1 MRKYKD
7 VGKRILVL
15 VLSICMIA
23 GVLPAIPAEAA
34 DAFPS
39 NGSITLGADP
49 NGATATRNDTYTY
62 TGQEVKPAVTV
73 QIDGETLKEKEDYSV
88 YYRNNTNAGTA
99 YIDIVGIG
107 DSHRWQTTKSFTIA
121 QQKLSYIGVNYKGVE
136 GTGEDGYVYY
146 TGSDV
151 LPTITGVYGIV
162 SGTSTMVNLSAD
174 DYNVEY
180 TAGSNTTVG
189 THSFKIVLKS
199 SSNYTFSGTIAENR
213 YNIYY
218 NIGAD
223 SVTVSNGLSDSTY
236 TGTAQKPEFTLVD
249 SQNSAGI
256 QASDYTTSWADNT
269 NAGTAKMTVTANSSS
284 LYRGSKTFTFVI
296 GKADLSAAGISVSL
310 KSDKY
315 YYVKNSK
322 PDMTNEVVIKLNGV
336 EIPMGNYNVAYR
348 NETTAGQTGTN
359 NLIITGT
366 GNLTGN
372 AFINF
377 EIYDKLGKAVLD
389 KDELEYNGKK
399 NVPNVTVSNTSGDVI
414 SDSRYKITYYK
425 DAEYTQAVSEPTS
438 IGRYYVKVTGL
449 DYYEGDLGTKAEPIY
464 FDIVAK
470 SLDKCTFKL
479 SINGTEAG
487 VINKDTSYS
496 SFFDGKSKVLSL
508 TAIDDE
514 GNALKKGTDFDYAV
528 YRDPDCT
535 ELADDKEDTEAQD
548 LIHAATY
555 YIKVTG
561 LDGSNYAG
569 GERVY
574 TYTINPKNI
583 SPVDIVITDQTY
595 TGSAVVP
602 DPANITVYYTEGGKN
617 VTLDSQFV
625 EVVSCEDNIEI
636 GTNNA
641 KAYIRLIG
649 DYALA
654 EGGVNRGTFSI
665 VPRKLSECECNIV
678 AGSANYDPTQVT
690 FEYNGSMQVP
700 AIRITD
706 NNGAKGLVQGEDFKV
721 TYFTDSAYKNV
732 IAEPVDAGTYY
743 VLISGLGTYANLDGS
758 IRTSYKITPKNMS
771 TLTVTASNCGYT
783 GEAVEPGISVS
794 DGNRV
799 LELGTDYE
807 IEGYYDDELCTQVS
821 EHKNSGKV
829 YLRIKAVDGKNY
841 TGTATTTF
849 FIGANIATV
858 VPAFNISG
866 GTYNRSSHKDEM
878 IQAIET
884 KMMDAI
890 PDSSSYSISFYSDA
904 AHQNVVSSETNEAFI
919 NAGTIYF
926 AVSGKGQYYGD
937 ISGYAV
943 IAKKDIS
950 ELNAR
955 VNGTYTYNGIEQK
968 VVISSTAD
976 GDGVVLQYPTTNGY
990 ILTDKE
996 YSIESSENAINAGI
1010 ATLTLKAVENGNYTG
1025 TTTVSYTINQKD
1037 INELSKLRVDI
1048 TSPFYANKVLTP
1060 SVKVSYGDSSSL
1072 LSTNKDYQF
1081 EVYSDEDYQN
1091 VATAAEKTN
1100 AGTTYVRIQGIGN
1113 YCGVLE
1119 SANYTADK
1127 IAGSNQFI
1135 IQQKSIDGVG
1145 VSLQGKSYLFSKN
1158 IPDFTVTQSFP
1169 NESGVGEYAY
1179 TLVPGVDYTYTPTQ
1193 VDKFKVGQQD
1203 ITIEGTGNFK
1213 GTKNSY
1219 FYYDGDMNNSADQ
1232 IEVKLSY
1239 DTIEYDKAQAAS
1251 GGMKPTVTVY
1261 VKGSDTQERLVEG
1274 THYSVSYI
1282 NNKVPGQASVI
1293 ITGIE
1298 KNHWV
1303 GSYVANFSI
1312 TGKIEDAE
1320 ITIPAQKYTGSEYN
1334 TTTQP
1339 IENMTV
1345 VCDGK
1350 TLVLG
1355 TDYNI
1360 KSIVNGKSV
1369 SLTDPTVTIEGTGTY
1384 FSGEKSAK
1392 FAIKYDLSSDDLTI
1406 DLGGDVFSYTGQEIK
1421 PVPVVKYALTG
1432 STFDTLEE
1440 GKDYTV
1446 TYRKNIAVAA
1456 ADGENGP
1463 CVVIQATA
1471 NGKLMG
1477 STKAKAF
1484 TIDSIHM
1491 EDYEIT
1497 GIADS
1502 YVYTGKLIK
1511 PESLV
1516 IKKIGGSEVIDPA
1529 NYSVYYQT
1537 DADNPS
1543 SAPAG
1548 ATETIT
1554 VIGKGNYK
1562 GTLTKTFIITKRDLS
1577 TVSKT
1582 IAGVTYNGEAQEPEI
1597 KLTFNDEN
1605 NKEQTLTLDTDYVV
1619 DEYRNNINAANAGGA
1634 NAPYAAIH
1642 GVASCTG
1649 TATVEFNILKKNVED
1664 LVYSTIE
1671 DPQFVPLKTK
1681 YEPELNVYMT
1691 STSAEPLVRNVDYVA
1706 TYFNNEAVK
1715 AANGTSGPFVQITPK
1730 DTNNYTGSKTIP
1742 FSILARDISS
1752 ENISAALSDASDTGF
1767 DPASRNYPYIQG
1779 TTYTPNISLKDNS
1792 ENGIVALVN
1801 GTDFTYEYSTNNS
1814 QVGTAW
1820 IKVTGQGNYSGT
1832 RIEKFTIG
1840 TLLSNDTLTVTGI
1853 SDTVYNGLDTKPKN
1867 IQVKFNKTG
1876 SYLTENEDYIV
1887 KYYIDKDCT
1896 IEASAIDLIHAG
1908 TVYVGIVGT
1917 ENDQTGYVGTA
1928 VYPYQ
1933 IARKS
1938 LTSADIE
1945 ISGTDNVDYTGSEI
1959 KPVLTLKDTS
1969 TGLTIDSS
1977 QYEVTYENN
1986 IAIGTASA
1994 TVTATESGN
2003 YKDSITVYYK
2013 ITKHD
2018 IGNVVAEAI
2027 PDQKYT
2033 GNYIRPALTIYDN
2046 GKLLVEGQDYQV
2058 VNGNNLRAG
2067 ESWVVIK
2074 GLGNYDETKRVY
2086 FNIVASLEDAIIDS
2100 IPEQLYTGSPVCPS
2114 IHVACGGNTLV
2125 LNEDYEVTYA
2135 NNVLAGDASITVR
2148 PLTQYYTGT
2157 IVKKFKISNS
2167 LSNATVTGIPTSEQ
2181 YTGQAYT
2188 PVPVVKMG
2196 SKVLTEDVDY
2206 TVSYSNNRNV
2216 GTAKVIISGIGVYSG
2231 EKVVTF
2237 AIKEKSIENCTILPV
2252 ASLNYNGNLQT
2263 PPVVVKDGRKK
2274 LEENVDYKLS
2284 YRNNM
2289 AVGTAYVTI
2298 TGIGDYKGAVTT
2310 TFEIVRPQISF
2321 NVLIQN
2327 KDIVTGTFDIL
2338 IDQVPSFVTSI
2349 ITPVWTKADQSDIA
2363 WYEAA
2368 RVDGDTFIV
2377 HVDIRNHNANRGI
2390 YYAQIYVNGGGY
2402 DMQYAAITETKF
2414 GNPHHKFYNYD
2425 YYYRRSI
2432 AVKQRFG
2439 YAGNKS
2445 TTHGSALP
2453 KLQSINE
2460 ESSLGENTVSVYNLD
2475 LENKLES
2482 SSMSSESKCI
2492 SKEYVDKS
2500 EKNDLQTYYNYYMRC
2515 ADWRKQ

>member
-1 MRKYKD
+1 M
-7 VGKRILVL
+7 
-15 VLSICMIA
+15 
-23 GVLPAIPAEAA
+23 
-34 DAFPS
+34 
-39 NGSITLGADP
+39 
-49 NGATATRNDTYTY
+49 
-62 TGQEVKPAVTV
+62 
-73 QIDGETLKEKEDYSV
+73 
-88 YYRNNTNAGTA
+88 
-99 YIDIVGIG
+99 
-107 DSHRWQTTKSFTIA
+107 
-121 QQKLSYIGVNYKGVE
+121 
-136 GTGEDGYVYY
+136 
-146 TGSDV
+146 
-151 LPTITGVYGIV
+151 
-162 SGTSTMVNLSAD
+162 
-174 DYNVEY
+174 
-180 TAGSNTTVG
+180 
-189 THSFKIVLKS
+189 
-199 SSNYTFSGTIAENR
+199 
-213 YNIYY
+213 
-218 NIGAD
+218 
-223 SVTVSNGLSDSTY
+223 
-236 TGTAQKPEFTLVD
+236 
-249 SQNSAGI
+249 
-256 QASDYTTSWADNT
+256 
-269 NAGTAKMTVTANSSS
+269 
-284 LYRGSKTFTFVI
+284 
-296 GKADLSAAGISVSL
+296 
-310 KSDKY
+310 
-315 YYVKNSK
+315 
-322 PDMTNEVVIKLNGV
+322 
-336 EIPMGNYNVAYR
+336 
-348 NETTAGQTGTN
+348 
-359 NLIITGT
+359 
-366 GNLTGN
+366 
-372 AFINF
+372 
-377 EIYDKLGKAVLD
+377 
-389 KDELEYNGKK
+389 
-399 NVPNVTVSNTSGDVI
+399 
-414 SDSRYKITYYK
+414 
-425 DAEYTQAVSEPTS
+425 
-438 IGRYYVKVTGL
+438 
-449 DYYEGDLGTKAEPIY
+449 
-464 FDIVAK
+464 
-470 SLDKCTFKL
+470 
-479 SINGTEAG
+479 
-487 VINKDTSYS
+487 
-496 SFFDGKSKVLSL
+496 
-508 TAIDDE
+508 
-514 GNALKKGTDFDYAV
+514 
-528 YRDPDCT
+528 
-535 ELADDKEDTEAQD
+535 
-548 LIHAATY
+548 
-555 YIKVTG
+555 
-561 LDGSNYAG
+561 
-569 GERVY
+569 
-574 TYTINPKNI
+574 
-583 SPVDIVITDQTY
+583 
-595 TGSAVVP
+595 
-602 DPANITVYYTEGGKN
+602 
-617 VTLDSQFV
+617 
-625 EVVSCEDNIEI
+625 
-636 GTNNA
+636 
-641 KAYIRLIG
+641 
-649 DYALA
+649 
-654 EGGVNRGTFSI
+654 
-665 VPRKLSECECNIV
+665 
-678 AGSANYDPTQVT
+678 
-690 FEYNGSMQVP
+690 
-700 AIRITD
+700 
-706 NNGAKGLVQGEDFKV
+706 
-721 TYFTDSAYKNV
+721 
-732 IAEPVDAGTYY
+732 
-743 VLISGLGTYANLDGS
+743 
-758 IRTSYKITPKNMS
+758 
-771 TLTVTASNCGYT
+771 
-783 GEAVEPGISVS
+783 
-794 DGNRV
+794 
-799 LELGTDYE
+799 
-807 IEGYYDDELCTQVS
+807 
-821 EHKNSGKV
+821 
-829 YLRIKAVDGKNY
+829 
-841 TGTATTTF
+841 
-849 FIGANIATV
+849 
-858 VPAFNISG
+858 
-866 GTYNRSSHKDEM
+866 
-878 IQAIET
+878 
-884 KMMDAI
+884 
-890 PDSSSYSISFYSDA
+890 
-904 AHQNVVSSETNEAFI
+904 
-919 NAGTIYF
+919 
-926 AVSGKGQYYGD
+926 
-937 ISGYAV
+937 
-943 IAKKDIS
+943 
-950 ELNAR
+950 
-955 VNGTYTYNGIEQK
+955 
-968 VVISSTAD
+968 
-976 GDGVVLQYPTTNGY
+976 
-990 ILTDKE
+990 
-996 YSIESSENAINAGI
+996 
-1010 ATLTLKAVENGNYTG
+1010 
-1025 TTTVSYTINQKD
+1025 
-1037 INELSKLRVDI
+1037 
-1048 TSPFYANKVLTP
+1048 
-1060 SVKVSYGDSSSL
+1060 KVSYGDSSKL

-1135 IQQKSIDGVG
+1135 IQRKSIDGVG
-1145 VSLQGKSYLFSKN
+1145 VSLQGMSYIFKKS

-1169 NESGVGEYAY
+1169 NESGIGEYSY
-1179 TLVPGVDYTYTPTQ
+1179 TLQPGVDYTYTPTQ

-1261 VKGSDTQERLVEG
+1261 VKGSDTQERLIEG
-1274 THYSVSYI
+1274 THYSVSYR
-1282 NNKVPGQASVI
+1282 NNTVPGQASVL

-1303 GSYVANFSI
+1303 GSYVANFTI

-1350 TLVLG
+1350 TLALG

-1369 SLTDPTVTIEGTGTY
+1369 SLTDPIVTIEGTGTY

-1392 FAIKYDLSSDDLTI
+1392 FAIKYDLGSDDLSI
-1406 DLGGDVFSYTGQEIK
+1406 DLGGDVFSYTGQEIR

-1446 TYRKNIAVAA
+1446 TYRKNTAVAA
-1456 ADGENGP
+1456 ANGENGP

-1477 STKAKAF
+1477 TTKAKAF

-1511 PESLV
+1511 PDSLV

-1562 GTLTKTFIITKRDLS
+1562 GTLTKTFTITKRDLS

-1582 IAGVTYNGEAQEPEI
+1582 IDDVTYNGEAQEPEI

-1664 LVYSTIE
+1664 LVYSKIE
-1671 DPQFVPLKTK
+1671 DPQYVPLKTK

-1691 STSAEPLVRNVDYVA
+1691 STSAEPLVRNVDYTA
-1706 TYFNNEAVK
+1706 AYFNNEAVK
-1715 AANGTSGPFVQITPK
+1715 NANGTSGPFVQITPK
-1730 DTNNYTGSKTIP
+1730 DTTNYTGSKTIP
-1742 FSILARDISS
+1742 FSILARDLSS

-1767 DPASRNYPYIQG
+1767 DPANRNYPYIQG

-1896 IEASAIDLIHAG
+1896 TEASAIDLIHAG

-1945 ISGTDNVDYTGSEI
+1945 ITGTDNVDYTGSEI

-1986 IAIGTASA
+1986 TAIGTASA

-2018 IGNVVAEAI
+2018 IGNAVAEAI

-2046 GKLLVEGQDYQV
+2046 GKLLVEGKDYQV

-2100 IPEQLYTGSPVCPS
+2100 VPEQLYTGSPICPS
-2114 IHVACGGNTLV
+2114 IHVACGGNTLT
-2125 LNEDYEVTYA
+2125 LNEDYETTYA
-2135 NNVLAGDASITVR
+2135 NNELAGDASITVR

-2167 LSNATVTGIPTSEQ
+2167 LSKATVTGIPASEQ
-2181 YTGQAYT
+2181 YTGQTYK

-2206 TVSYSNNRNV
+2206 TVRYSNNSNV
-2216 GTAKVIISGIGVYSG
+2216 GTARVIISGIGVYSG

-2237 AIKEKSIENCTILPV
+2237 VIKEKSIENCTVLAV
-2252 ASLNYNGNLQT
+2252 ASQTYNGRLLT
-2263 PPVVVKDGRKK
+2263 PPVVVKDGTTMLK
-2274 LEENVDYKLS
+2274 ENVAYKLS
-2284 YRNNM
+2284 YRDNYS
-2289 AVGTAYVTI
+2289 VGTAYVTI
-2298 TGIGDYKGAVTT
+2298 TGIGDYKGSVTKSFAIT
-2310 TFEIVRPQISF
+2310 EPVLTSDVIVQSR
-2321 NVLIQN
+2321 NAAA
-2327 KDIVTGTFDIL
+2327 GTFDIVV
-2338 IDQVPSFVTSI
+2338 DGVPGYVTSVSV
-2349 ITPVWTKADQSDIA
+2349 PVWTKADQSDIV
-2363 WYEAA
+2363 WYNAS
-2368 RVDGDTFIV
+2368 RVDADTFIV
-2377 HVDIRNHNANRGI
+2377 HANIANHKNNVGVYNI
-2390 YYAQIYVNGGGY
+2390 HVYVSGGGY
-2402 DMQYAAITETKF
+2402 KMRCAYATTTVFGAGYERVFDLNYYIKNNPDVAKAFGGNTEAIFAHFVNNGEVEGRQAIANFNVASYRARYADLRSAF
-2414 GNPHHKFYNYD
+2414 GNNLKAYYDHYRINGYAEGRVATGSTELQNPTTVYNGVDYKLVYDYNYYINKYPD
-2425 YYYRRSI
+2425 IKAAFNGDENATLRHFVECGMNEGRQGKASFNVAAYRANYADLRSAFGRNLKAYYMHYIGSGYREGRK
-2432 AVKQRFG
+2432 AT
-2439 YAGNKS
+2439 GNGVLKNPV
-2445 TTHGSALP
+2445 T
-2453 KLQSINE
+2453 
-2460 ESSLGENTVSVYNLD
+2460 VYNGVDYSLVYD
-2475 LENKLES
+2475 YNYY
-2482 SSMSSESKCI
+2482 I
-2492 SKEYVDKS
+2492 SKYSDLKAAFYGDDTAALRHFVECGMNEGRQAKDSFNVKKYKNRY
-2500 EKNDLQTYYNYYMRC
+2500 NDLQNAFGNDLKSYYMHYIGSGYKEG
-2515 ADWRKQ
+2515 RKGN